1 MIMCI
6 TPCMKGWNT
15 SWLKLWTGWMKGWKA
30 WRKPNPAKI
39 TKLRLSCVFKC
50 RFPLF
55 VFSAVMII
63 IWWDAKCI
71 ISSEAGYWQ
80 GDHPDTADLDIGVLC
95 PVYDPTS
102 GYKGH
107 CVIRS
112 GFVSP
117 TFSCFCKHWSI
128 HIVQWSTKDC
138 IYWRYILISQSLPGK
153 LTNWGRAS
161 EVWGWATSTAS
172 TRGTAPS
179 LGTLGQTLTSPSN
192 GQQSDTCWLNICS
205 FERRKSISWTQ
216 NHLQRDVN
224 VPHGKAA
231 TETLMLTTVVS
242 LASDDPGPELG
253 TRRGEEERREREL
266 RCYGP
271 GVTPGEEREW
281 GVTAGAA
288 PGPVNVSVKI
298 RR

>member
-30 WRKPNPAKI
+30 WRKPNPAKN

-80 GDHPDTADLDIGVLC
+80 GDHPDTADLDICVLC

-138 IYWRYILISQSLPGK
+138 ICWRYILISQSLPGK

-192 GQQSDTCWLNICS
+192 GQQSDTCLLNLCS

-271 GVTPGEEREW
+271 GVTPGEER
-281 GVTAGAA
+281 GVRSDGRGGAR
-288 PGPVNVSVKI
+288 PGQCQCQD
-298 RR
+298 